1 MAKINNKAFVYML
14 FVVVLVGVMT
24 TTSLDLPITTP
35 ICASVIGVKSGDT
48 CFDIAKKFKLSSTL
62 VNFINPNLIYLKVSR
77 LLFELVGHMKTCHKR
92 SILIENTS

>member
-14 FVVVLVGVMT
+14 FVVVLVGIMT
-24 TTSLDLPITTP
+24 TTALDLPITTP

-62 VNFINPNLIYLKVSR
+62 FNFINPNLNCDK
-77 LLFELVGHMKTCHKR
+77 LFVGEWICIKG
-92 SILIENTS
+92 I